1 MSILTIKIDAEVFKL
16 TGHRLVGLLSSG
28 QLSSERFVRMLTP
41 KDPLV
46 LIDNTVY
53 ALTPAEFY
61 SLQRNMVYKP
71 LSKTAFQYLL
81 DHIENFSLPEAQK
94 IYLREVKE
102 KLPGCP
108 SCEYKRYR
116 NGVSNIMHKFSLHL
130 PKELLENEKIELPYS
145 DAVYPETS
153 DAVIDKVGD
162 KLLDLYH
169 SVVIERPSCLDC
181 VEKHIMQ
188 ARILANESL
197 MGYPEHLA
205 LACGHLEEALS
216 ELPKKADILRQT
228 LQFCLAKT
236 NYEKRPFIPTGLLL
250 PLLGLLRAQGDF
262 TDNSAKT
269 LVPEVPAT
277 LELDCTAEMVSEL
290 KELDYRN
297 KDLLKRRLIQAD
309 MMAKHTIQQN
319 YRELWEGMVA
329 AAAESIAE
337 LAPKTANMLRNRRLM
352 FVGAPELLA
361 DSGYAMDDVVSAL
374 S

>member
-1 MSILTIKIDAEVFKL
+1 MATLAIKIDAEVFKL
-16 TGHRLVGLLSSG
+16 TGHRLVGLLASG
-28 QLSSERFVRMLTP
+28 QLSVERFVRMLTP
-41 KDPLV
+41 KDPMV
-46 LIDNTVY
+46 LIDDTIY

-61 SLQRNMVYKP
+61 SLQRNMVYQP
-71 LSKTAFQYLL
+71 LSRTAFQYLL
-81 DHIENFSLPEAQK
+81 DHIEDFGLPEAEQA
-94 IYLREVKE
+94 YLREIKE
-102 KLPGCP
+102 RLPGCP

-116 NGVSNIMHKFSLHL
+116 NGVSKIMHRFSLHL

-145 DAVYPETS
+145 DAEYPETS
-153 DAVIDKVGD
+153 GDITGKVGD

-169 SVVIERPSCLDC
+169 TIAIERPSCLDC

-188 ARILANESL
+188 ARILASEAL

-216 ELPKKADILRQT
+216 EMPKKADALRQT

-236 NYEKRPFIPTGLLL
+236 THEKQPFIPTGLLL
-250 PLLGLLRAQGDF
+250 PLLELLRVQGDF
-262 TDNSAKT
+262 TDNSAKI
-269 LVPEVPAT
+269 LVPEVPDN
-277 LELDCTAEMVSEL
+277 LELDCTPEMAAEL

-309 MMAKHTIQQN
+309 ILSKNTAQQH
-319 YRELWEGMVA
+319 YREQWEGVVA
-329 AAAESIAE
+329 TAAESIAE

-352 FVGAPELLA
+352 FIGAPELLA
-361 DSGYAMDDVVSAL
+361 DAGYGFNDVISTL